1 MAIIESVKNF
11 ILKCPYLDEL
21 KKVNVDFLPSDPN
34 TYSIEEVPTEVILK
48 EYIDG
53 STERQFVFVFASRM
67 RWNDEIINNIQN
79 SGFFEKFQHWL
90 EQCTELEN
98 MPVLDEGMS
107 AYKIEAMSNRCLFD
121 VSGNSEYA
129 RYQIQCRLLY
139 DKE

>member
-107 AYKIEAMSNRCLFD
+107 AYKIEAMSNGCLFD

>member
-1 MAIIESVKNF
+1 MAIIEAVKNF

-21 KKVNVDFLPSDPN
+21 KKVNVDFLPSDPD

-79 SGFFEKFQHWL
+79 SGFFEKFRHWL

-107 AYKIEAMSNRCLFD
+107 AYKIEAMSNGCLFD